1 MNDMRHSSGFVF
13 HHMAMAVGDVET
25 STRAMGVL
33 GFSLDPTM
41 PDAVEEQYGV
51 RLRFLMAA
59 APQLMLEL
67 VAPIRGDSVISDL
80 IVKRGAGL
88 YHSCFEVL
96 SLTLAIEQLE
106 RNGFRKVGH
115 ALRATAFG
123 SRPIQFMHSP
133 AAGLVELLEAAPQS
147 RGLQQ

>member
-1 MNDMRHSSGFVF
+1 MIENSHFAEFVF
-13 HHMAMAVGDVET
+13 HHMAMAVGDVES
-25 STRAMGVL
+25 STRALGVL

-51 RLRFLMAA
+51 RLRFLMVAA
-59 APQLMLEL
+59 RQLMLEL
-67 VAPIRGDSVISDL
+67 VAPIRSDSVISDL
-80 IVKRGAGL
+80 LIQRGAGL
-88 YHSCFEVL
+88 YHSCFEVP
-96 SLTLAIEQLE
+96 SLAMAIEQLE
-106 RNGFRKVGH
+106 QNGFRKVGQ

-147 RGLQQ
+147 QGSQQ